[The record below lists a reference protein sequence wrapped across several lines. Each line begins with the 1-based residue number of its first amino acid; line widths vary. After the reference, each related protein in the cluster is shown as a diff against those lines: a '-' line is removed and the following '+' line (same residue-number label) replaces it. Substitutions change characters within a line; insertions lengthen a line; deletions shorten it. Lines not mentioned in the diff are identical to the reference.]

1 MGGTPVPGGIEG
13 WDLPLYP
20 TSLTKAEVAYRQIRQ
35 EIVEGLLAPNSV
47 LDQEALAV
55 RLGLSTTPVRE
66 ALRILESEGLVVNR
80 RHRNTVV
87 APLDFELLQETYVV
101 RLSLDPLAVSLAA
114 ENATEAERTAMRT
127 IAAEVEIDAEPRS
140 AQRANRRLHR
150 AIYSACHNGVLIQTL
165 DTLWDRCD
173 RYRLMTLHN
182 AQHAHAANDAHKAIV
197 DAVIARKASTAAAL
211 MRDHV
216 SESLDRIRIEVRTAD
231 DQEPESGAAAK
242 VN

>member
-1 MGGTPVPGGIEG
+1 MGGPVAAGDLDG
-13 WDLPLYP
+13 WDVPFYQA
-20 TSLTKAEVAYRQIRQ
+20 SLTKAEVAYRRIRQ
-35 EIVEGLLAPNSV
+35 EIVEGLLAPNSL

-87 APLDFELLQETYVV
+87 APLDFDFLQETYVV

-114 ENATEAERTAMRT
+114 EEASDEERAAMRT
-127 IAAEVEIDAEPRS
+127 IAAQAESDVEPRA

-150 AIYSACHNGVLIQTL
+150 AIYGACHNGVLIHTL
-165 DTLWDRCD
+165 DMLWDRCD

-182 AQHAHAANDAHKAIV
+182 AQRAHEANDAHRAIV
-197 DAVIARKASTAAAL
+197 DAVVNRKATTAAAL

-216 SESLDRIRIEVRTAD
+216 SESLDRIRAEARTTDQRDVEADAVR
-231 DQEPESGAAAK
+231 SS
-242 VN
+242 